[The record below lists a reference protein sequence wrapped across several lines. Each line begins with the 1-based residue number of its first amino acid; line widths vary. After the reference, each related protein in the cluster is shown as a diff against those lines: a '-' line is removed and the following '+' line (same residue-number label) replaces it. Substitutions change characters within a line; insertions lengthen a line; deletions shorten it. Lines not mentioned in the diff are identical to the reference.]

1 MRTMSGLT
9 RGLGFVLITN
19 RKVCETK
26 LTDIIEQ
33 AIEGGGGVGTVQLR
47 EKDLSTRDLFDL
59 AKEIREIT
67 KKEDVNLIIN
77 DRVDIAI
84 AVDADGVHLGWQ
96 SLEID
101 VVRRM
106 IGRGKLIGFSA
117 HSLKEAVRAE
127 NSGADYVT
135 ISPIFDTVNKDYFI
149 KPLGVDEI
157 AKIKERINIPVIA
170 LGGINENNVSKV
182 LKNGA
187 DGIAAIS
194 AILLSN
200 SPKQAVTRIYSEIKK
215 IGSKSGNKILI
226 GSEDAIIRQH

>member
-1 MRTMSGLT
+1 MRTMSDLT
-9 RGLGFVLITN
+9 RGLDFVLITD
-19 RKVCETK
+19 RKVCDIK
-26 LTDIIEQ
+26 LTDIIKQ
-33 AIEGGGGVGTVQLR
+33 AIEGGIGTVQLR
-47 EKDLSTRDLFDL
+47 EKDLSTRDLYSL

-67 KKEDVNLIIN
+67 EKKDVNLIIN

-96 SLEID
+96 SLEINI
-101 VVRRM
+101 VRRM
-106 IGRGKLIGFSA
+106 IGRDKLIGFSA
-117 HSLKEAVRAE
+117 HSLKEAERAE

-170 LGGINENNVSKV
+170 LGGINENNVNKV

-200 SPKQAVTRIYSEIKK
+200 SPKQTVTKIYREIKK
-215 IGSKSGNKILI
+215 NGSKSGNKILI
-226 GSEDAIIRQH
+226 GSEDAIIRQR